1 MCSKKT
7 TSSNH
12 LTADLPSKKF
22 IFQKEHQEVVIVSWH
37 WSHAKESMNRV
48 SHAHL
53 SSAVI
58 TVALVQLLLLRSV
71 FLTFLFLAHC
81 HVIGVQLVRQS
92 DCSKKHLREKK
103 KKKKGSRFEL
113 GRVRNIRHATWPKP
127 SVFFHSSVTVASKV
141 ERNFASPRV
150 LQNNKQH

>member
-92 DCSKKHLREKK
+92 DCSKKHLRG
-103 KKKKGSRFEL
+103 KKKKGKQVWVGSRKEHTSRDLTQTF
-113 GRVRNIRHATWPKP
+113 RVFSLLRYR
-127 SVFFHSSVTVASKV
+127 
-141 ERNFASPRV
+141 RV
-150 LQNNKQH
+150 KSGKKFRFTTRITK